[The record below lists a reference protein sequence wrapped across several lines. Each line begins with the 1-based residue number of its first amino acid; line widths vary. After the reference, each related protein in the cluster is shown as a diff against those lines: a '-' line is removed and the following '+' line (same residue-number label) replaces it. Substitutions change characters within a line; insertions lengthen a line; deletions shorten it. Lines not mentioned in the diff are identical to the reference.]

1 MPETDKTMEQLREDV
16 TALRQQVADLKA
28 TLANQ
33 HEVQPA
39 TQAAPHYAEHIV
51 ETLREALLVLDGNLQ
66 IIKANLAF
74 YRLFNVTPEETEHCL
89 LYELGN
95 GQWDIPRLR
104 LLLEEILPTN
114 SNFDDFEVTHTF
126 PYLGRRTMLLN
137 ARRLRLG
144 GAATTQI
151 LLAIED
157 ATARREAEAALR
169 VQRDWFNGTLSS
181 IGDGV
186 IATDVHGTIVF
197 LNSVAEVL
205 TGWSAAEAQGQ
216 AVTAVFRIVNE
227 HTRQP
232 VVDDLVSRVLREGR
246 AIGLANHTLLL
257 TRHGA
262 EIPIADSAAPIRD
275 RHGQLHGLVLVFR
288 DGTAMR
294 QLEAQLYQTQKIEA
308 LGTLAGGIA
317 HGFNNMLAAILGF
330 NQLAQREVAPE
341 SRAAGYLHEVRTA
354 SLRAKDLVQQMLTFS
369 HQDVHE
375 HHALELRLLVHE
387 TLRLLRVILP
397 ATIELRVQLN
407 THGGMV
413 LGDPTQLQ
421 QVLLN
426 LASNAEYAM
435 RPSGGVLEIMLA
447 HKEVSPTL
455 AARYRAL
462 RPGPHL
468 CLRVRDTGTGMAPE
482 SLERIF
488 EPFFTTKGVGEG
500 TGMGLAIVH
509 GVVVG
514 HGGAIVAESRL
525 GQGTT
530 FTIYLPRLPD
540 APLTVSSPEMPLPQ
554 GQERLL
560 VVEDDEALARLAQ
573 VQLTELGYA
582 VSVCTSSG
590 EALALFQADP
600 QAFDLVLTDQTMPHM
615 TGDVLAQE
623 LRRRRPE
630 LPIILLTGYN
640 PLIDAAKARALGIDA
655 FLLKPVG
662 LHELAQAIRQ
672 VLAQRQV

>member
-1 MPETDKTMEQLREDV
+1 MPGTDKTIEQLREDV
-16 TALRQQVADLKA
+16 TTLRQQVADLKA
-28 TLANQ
+28 ALATQ
-33 HEVQPA
+33 HEVEQA
-39 TQAAPHYAEHIV
+39 TQAAQRYAEHIV
-51 ETLREALLVLDGNLQ
+51 ETLREALLVLDGNFQ
-66 IIKANLAF
+66 IIRANPAF
-74 YRLFNVTPEETEHCL
+74 YRLFNVTPEETKHRL

-114 SNFDDFEVTHTF
+114 SSFDDFEVTHPF
-126 PYLGRRTMLLN
+126 PYLGRRIMLLN
-137 ARRLRLG
+137 ARRFQPED
-144 GAATTQI
+144 ATTAQI

-157 ATARREAEAALR
+157 VTARREAEAAL
-169 VQRDWFNGTLSS
+169 QAQSDWFDGTLSS

-186 IATDVHGTIVF
+186 IATDVHGAVMF
-197 LNSVAEVL
+197 LNPVAEVL
-205 TGWSAAEAQGQ
+205 TGWSAAEARGRP
-216 AVTAVFRIVNE
+216 VTEVFRIVNE

-232 VVDDLVSRVLREGR
+232 VADDPVSRVLREGR

-257 TRHGA
+257 TRQGT

-275 RHGQLHGLVLVFR
+275 RHGTLHGVVLVFR

-294 QLEAQLYQTQKIEA
+294 QLEAQLHQTQKMEA

-330 NQLAQREVAPE
+330 NQMAQHQVAPE
-341 SRAAGYLHEVRTA
+341 SRAAEYLHEVRTA
-354 SLRAKDLVQQMLTFS
+354 SLHAKDLVQQMITFS
-369 HQDVHE
+369 RRDVHE
-375 HHALELRLLVHE
+375 HQALELRLLVHE
-387 TLRLLRVILP
+387 TLRLLRAIFP

-407 THGGMV
+407 THGDRV
-413 LGDPTQLQ
+413 LGNPTQLQ

-426 LASNAEYAM
+426 LSSNAEYAM
-435 RPSGGVLEIMLA
+435 RSSGGVLEIVLEQE
-447 HKEVSPTL
+447 EVTPTV
-455 AARYRAL
+455 AARHRAL

-468 CLRVRDTGTGMAPE
+468 RLTIRDTGPGMAPE
-482 SLERIF
+482 ILERIF

-509 GVVVG
+509 GVVTS

-540 APLTVSSPEMPLPQ
+540 APLAASSPEMSLPR
-554 GQERLL
+554 GQEHLL
-560 VVEDDEALARLAQ
+560 VVEDDETLARLAQ

-582 VSVCTSSG
+582 VRVCTSSG
-590 EALALFQADP
+590 EALALLQADP

-623 LRRRRPE
+623 LRRLRPE

-640 PLIDAAKARALGIDA
+640 PLIDAAKARALGINA
-655 FLLKPVG
+655 FLLKPLE
-662 LHELAQAIRQ
+662 LHELAKAIRQ
-672 VLAQRQV
+672 VLEQRQV